1 MFIKNFWDRSALYA
15 LRGLFYSG
23 EADTG
28 CNVLEKY
35 TYVPSKWD
43 KIEINNILLL
53 GDIFNISVLNGECYK
68 LTINDEKI
76 KINKGEKY
84 VYNKKKVTV

>member
-1 MFIKNFWDRSALYA
+1 MKNLLGPFCFIRIGFDYFEIKPNL
-15 LRGLFYSG
+15 
-23 EADTG
+23 
-28 CNVLEKY
+28 
-35 TYVPSKWD
+35 PSKWD

-53 GDIFNISVLNGECYK
+53 GDIFNISFLNGECYK

>member
-1 MFIKNFWDRSALYA
+1 MGPFCFIRIGFDSFEIKPNLPF
-15 LRGLFYSG
+15 
-23 EADTG
+23 
-28 CNVLEKY
+28 
-35 TYVPSKWD
+35 KWD